1 MALAHNYFRRN
12 KINRRPPMNTK
23 TKRLQFCLIIGSF
36 VLLNANLVAGIA
48 SSEGTNNADND
59 SLALKILRKSQSAY
73 NSLSNYNDVG
83 KITTEI
89 NGRTLTTTFDIR
101 MARQNMYRIQWEQTQ
116 GTATMTMT
124 TRGAAWSAGEGD
136 FVLSAGGVQRIQNRD
151 MALATA
157 AGISAN
163 ASVTVPGA
171 FFDIEDFGSFKQLIT
186 QSSGLFQKQ
195 DETIGGVDCY
205 VIAGSRS
212 ETGQKTT
219 TTLWIGKKDSLI
231 HESRR
236 AIEHID
242 ETSNLE
248 GLDAATKE
256 KLQQMQRKPVIFT
269 ETHENIST
277 NNSFKESDFVH
288 DDPTNTVTGGLK

>member
-1 MALAHNYFRRN
+1 
-12 KINRRPPMNTK
+12 
-23 TKRLQFCLIIGSF
+23 
-36 VLLNANLVAGIA
+36 
-48 SSEGTNNADND
+48 
-59 SLALKILRKSQSAY
+59 
-73 NSLSNYNDVG
+73 
-83 KITTEI
+83 
-89 NGRTLTTTFDIR
+89 